1 MLRNF
6 SSYYIGS
13 KPTNQISHAIL
24 PNDSHGKNIP
34 RRFFWETR
42 DRDGGYVSRRP
53 PSMGFLPP
61 ISRYFIFLYI
71 KLAVY
76 IYFSVDSK
84 RIDRHNLINCAFN
97 LFLVLLFGERVRRM
111 SDPCQISTAIVAV
124 CHVKDKP
131 FTKLCER
138 IVWII
143 NGAQRVVARHSVH
156 PFHLM

>member
-6 SSYYIGS
+6 SSHYIGS

-24 PNDSHGKNIP
+24 PNDLHGKNIP

-42 DRDGGYVSRRP
+42 DRGGGYVSRIP
-53 PSMGFLPP
+53 PYMGFLPH
-61 ISRYFIFLYI
+61 ISHYFIFLYI

-97 LFLVLLFGERVRRM
+97 LFLILLFRERV
-111 SDPCQISTAIVAV
+111 
-124 CHVKDKP
+124 
-131 FTKLCER
+131 
-138 IVWII
+138 
-143 NGAQRVVARHSVH
+143 
-156 PFHLM
+156 